1 MLTYLQNR
9 TALLF
14 VALLFS
20 AGFAQT
26 GWHHSDYKNTT
37 YKNFRDHPLF
47 SQTIDFA
54 RIDYPLL
61 NAAIFFAANEA
72 RVHNGRK
79 PLAFALELERPA
91 FLHAKSMAE
100 QSFFSHENPYD
111 KTRKM
116 PEQRAKLAGIKNPFV
131 AENIATR
138 SGIVYAP
145 NTPFYLIDENQ
156 GTFSYSSGGP
166 IIPNHTYLSFA
177 EAIVKQWLDSP
188 GHRRNLL
195 SKDALQLGCGAYFYR
210 DPDFHNMPN
219 FKAVQNFQLFREIVA
234 GKAADRWP

>member
-1 MLTYLQNR
+1 MLTSLKNW
-9 TALLF
+9 TTLLL
-14 VALLFS
+14 VALFFLT
-20 AGFAQT
+20 GFPQT
-26 GWHHSDYKNTT
+26 GWRHGDYKHTT
-37 YKNFRDHPLF
+37 HKTFRDNPLF
-47 SQTIDFA
+47 SQTIDFT

-61 NAAIFFAANEA
+61 NAAIFFATNEA
-72 RVHNGRK
+72 RVQNDRK
-79 PLAFALELERPA
+79 PLAFAFELERSA
-91 FLHAKSMAE
+91 FLHAKSMVE
-100 QSFFSHENPYD
+100 QSFFAHENPYD
-111 KTRKM
+111 KTRKT

-138 SGIVYAP
+138 AGIVYEP
-145 NTPFYLIDENQ
+145 NTPFYLIAEEQ
-156 GTFSYSSGGP
+156 GTFSYTSGGP

-219 FKAVQNFQLFREIVA
+219 FKAVQNFQLFREIA
-234 GKAADRWP
+234 PGKATDRWP